1 MSLEVYCSL
10 FATRVK
16 YTNTELAKNGASYL
30 TTKVDVKLIFGGN
43 KPARSVVLLLKLCY
57 I

>member
-16 YTNTELAKNGASYL
+16 YTNTKLAKDEASYL
-30 TTKVDVKLIFGGN
+30 ATKVDVKFIFGLN
-43 KPARSVVLLLKLCY
+43 KPARSVVLLLKLFY